1 LVVPFAGLALLLV
14 VPRGLPE
21 GLFGL
26 GLEDPGGL
34 ADSLT
39 FESFGS
45 VLISGVAGSMVIH
58 GFTGVGSV
66 VFMVGG
72 IGATS

>member
-1 LVVPFAGLALLLV
+1 MY
-14 VPRGLPE
+14 
-21 GLFGL
+21 GL

-34 ADSLT
+34 ADSST
-39 FESFGS
+39 FESFSS
-45 VLISGVAGSMVIH
+45 VLISGVAGSMVIL

>member
-1 LVVPFAGLALLLV
+1 
-14 VPRGLPE
+14 
-21 GLFGL
+21 LFGL

-34 ADSLT
+34 AGSLT
-39 FESFGS
+39 FESLGS
-45 VLISGVAGSMVIH
+45 VLISGVAGSMVIL

-66 VFMVGG
+66 VIMVGG